1 MRIITFIVALL
12 FCGIVESS
20 TVAFS
25 SSIFFSDIENVNLA
39 ESEMTPKFTITGK
52 VLTVKNLEVGAVI
65 DIYSILGAK
74 IYSFTYAGT
83 PVVLNLS
90 KGMYVLKVDKFTQ
103 KIML

>member
-20 TVAFS
+20 AIAS
-25 SSIFFSDIENVNLA
+25 SSSMLFSDIENVNFT
-39 ESEMTPKFTITGK
+39 ETEITPKFTITGK

-65 DIYSILGAK
+65 DIYSVLGAK
-74 IYSFTYAGT
+74 IYSFTYTGT
-83 PVVLNLS
+83 PVVLNLN

>member
-12 FCGIVESS
+12 FCGNVGSS
-20 TVAFS
+20 TVAS
-25 SSIFFSDIENVNLA
+25 SSMFFSDIENVNLA
-39 ESEMTPKFTITGK
+39 ETEITPKFTITGK

-65 DIYSILGAK
+65 DIYSVLGAK

-83 PVVLNLS
+83 PVVLNLN